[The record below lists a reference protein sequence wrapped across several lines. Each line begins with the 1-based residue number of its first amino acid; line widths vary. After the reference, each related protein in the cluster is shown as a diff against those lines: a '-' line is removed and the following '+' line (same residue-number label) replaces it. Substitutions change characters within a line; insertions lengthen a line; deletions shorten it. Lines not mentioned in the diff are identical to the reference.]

1 MAPRGNP
8 SVQNWYVSDGCPLIS
23 AMEDAWDLQVLFHLM
38 QVIEKC
44 GVSNDSESRT
54 VCLLF

>member
-23 AMEDAWDLQVLFHLM
+23 AVEDAWDFQVLFHLM
-38 QVIEKC
+38 QVIEN
-44 GVSNDSESRT
+44 VWRQ
-54 VCLLF
+54 